1 MFLMVFS
8 VTTKT
13 AYREY
18 TVSSSKGLSCVFW
31 LIISEAAETW
41 SAMIL
46 SSVES

>member
-8 VTTKT
+8 VTMKM
-13 AYREY
+13 ACLEY

-41 SAMIL
+41 LAMIL
-46 SSVES
+46 SSLES